1 MNKYTLLIL
10 IALIAIR
17 LSAQQHIPKKVYK
30 NNPASD
36 SASGTLK
43 PYDTKANAAYK
54 GYTIKSFYLT
64 MRDSTKL
71 AVDLYLPNGL
81 KAGDKIPCILHQTRY
96 WRRPQI
102 RFPFNLFTNGL
113 IGRTAD
119 MIKVFISNGYA
130 IVNLDAR
137 GSGAS
142 FGYREHPWSDD
153 EVKDGAEVLN
163 WVCKQSWS
171 NGKSGSMGVSYGGT
185 AAEFLACNHHP
196 SLKAIV
202 PMFSL
207 FDVYEDNAFPG
218 GMHNVWFTRGW
229 GEANAKMDQ
238 NKLPANYEKHKW
250 LIKGVAPVKKEK
262 RTLKKAVRSHCNNK
276 NVHEAAQSIDYRDEL
291 PTKEIS
297 CRVDKFSPHN
307 YTDKLN
313 ASAVAVYSYSGWQDG
328 AYQHAAI
335 KRHMNL
341 NNPQNKLIIGPWEHG
356 GAFNISP
363 FTRSNAGFDHA
374 AELLKFF
381 DFHLKDIQN
390 GLYEEPNIHYF
401 TVGAEKWQGAEIW
414 PPKSTVHSLFF
425 DQNNTLS
432 EKISPTEDSSAIIE
446 KNSFGSGEI
455 NRWTAVNGKVLSPF
469 TYLGW
474 KERSDQLLHFKSA
487 PLPNKLEISGHPTVN
502 IYSSMNT
509 CDGALFVYL
518 EEEDSLGN
526 IYHVTEGQLKA
537 SHRKITENGIYCEAV
552 TQRSHSYKDEETVNP
567 NQVFE
572 MHFDLLPISWEFKKG
587 SKIRI
592 SISGA
597 DKDIFEIIN
606 PEGYEIDIYHSV
618 KYPSRLNLPLIPKK

>member
-1 MNKYTLLIL
+1 MQQ
-10 IALIAIR
+10 IALYFFCLIFITQ
-17 LSAQQHIPKKVYK
+17 LTAQSHIPKKVYK
-30 NNPASD
+30 NNLATDTAAGS
-36 SASGTLK
+36 LK
-43 PYDTKANAAYK
+43 PYNTKLNADFK
-54 GYTIKSFYLT
+54 GYSIKSFYLT
-64 MRDSTKL
+64 MSDSTKL
-71 AVDLYLPNGL
+71 AVDLYLPKGL
-81 KAGDKIPCILHQTRY
+81 KDGDKIPCILHQTRY

-142 FGYREHPWSDD
+142 FGYREHPWSDE

-163 WVCKQSWS
+163 WICKQAWS
-171 NGKSGSMGVSYGGT
+171 SGKCGSMGVSYGGT

-229 GEANAKMDQ
+229 GEANAKMDR

-262 RTLKKAVRSHCNNK
+262 KTLKKAVESHSNNR
-276 NVHEAAQSIDYRDEL
+276 NVHEAAQSIDYRDEI
-291 PTKEIS
+291 PTKEIT

-313 ASAVAVYSYSGWQDG
+313 ASQVAVYSYSGWHDG

-335 KRHMNL
+335 KRHINL

-356 GAFNISP
+356 GAFNTSP
-363 FTRSNAGFDHA
+363 FTRSKAGFDHA

-381 DFHLKDIQN
+381 DFHLKNIQN

-401 TVGAEKWQGAEIW
+401 TVGAEKWQGTENW
-414 PPKSTVHSLFF
+414 PPKSSDYCLYLNHH
-425 DQNNTLS
+425 NTLS
-432 EKISPTEDSSAIIE
+432 EKISQTEDSVAILE
-446 KNSFGSGEI
+446 KNNFGSGEI
-455 NRWTAVNGKVLSPF
+455 NRWTAVNGKVLSPY

-474 KERSDQLLHFKSA
+474 KERSDKLLHFRSE
-487 PLPNKLEISGHPTVN
+487 PIRNKLEITGHPSVT
-502 IYSSMNT
+502 IYSSMNS

-526 IYHVTEGQLKA
+526 VFHITEGQLKA
-537 SHRKITENGIYCEAV
+537 SHRRINENGIYCEAV
-552 TQRSHSYKDEETVNP
+552 TQRSHSYKDKETVTP
-567 NQVFE
+567 KQVFE

-592 SISGA
+592 SISGT

-606 PEGYEIDIYHSV
+606 PQGYEIKVHYGS
-618 KYPSRLNLPLIPKK
+618 KYPSKLNLPLKVAK

>member
-1 MNKYTLLIL
+1 MQQFALYFFCLIFITQL
-10 IALIAIR
+10 T
-17 LSAQQHIPKKVYK
+17 AQPHIPKKDYK
-30 NNPASD
+30 KNPATD
-36 SASGTLK
+36 AAAASLK
-43 PYDTKANAAYK
+43 PYDTKLNAVYK

-71 AVDLYLPNGL
+71 AVDLYLPKGL
-81 KAGDKIPCILHQTRY
+81 KESDKIPCIVHQTRY

-130 IVNLDAR
+130 IINLDAR

-142 FGYREHPWSDD
+142 YGYREHPWSDD
-153 EVKDGAEVLN
+153 EVKDGDEVLN
-163 WVCKQSWS
+163 WISSQSWS
-171 NGKSGSMGVSYGGT
+171 NGKCGSMGVSYGGT

-196 SLKAIV
+196 SLKAV
-202 PMFSL
+202 VLMFSL

-218 GMHNVWFTRGW
+218 GIHNVWFTRGW
-229 GEANAKMDQ
+229 GEANAKMDR
-238 NKLPANYEKHKW
+238 NELPANYEKLKW

-262 RTLKKAVRSHCNNK
+262 RTLKKAVASHLNNR
-276 NVHEAAQSIDYRDEL
+276 NVHEAAQSIDYRDEV
-291 PTKEIS
+291 PTKEIT

-313 ASAVAVYSYSGWQDG
+313 ASGVAVYSYSGWHDG

-335 KRHMNL
+335 KRHINL
-341 NNPQNKLIIGPWEHG
+341 NNPKNKLLIGPWEHG

-381 DFHLKDIQN
+381 DYHLKDVKN

-401 TVGAEKWQGAEIW
+401 TIGAEKWQGTENW
-414 PPKSTVHSLFF
+414 PPKSSVYSLHL
-425 DQNNTLS
+425 DNNNTLS
-432 EKISPTEDSSAIIE
+432 EKIPHEEASTSISE

-455 NRWTAVNGKVLSPF
+455 NRWTAVNGKVRSPF
-469 TYLGW
+469 TYMGW
-474 KERSDQLLHFKSA
+474 EERTQKLVHYKSKT
-487 PLPNKLEISGHPTVN
+487 LEKNLEISGHPTVN
-502 IYSSMNT
+502 IFTSLNT
-509 CDGALFVYL
+509 CDGALFIYL

-526 IYHVTEGQLKA
+526 VYHVTEGQLKA
-537 SHRKITENGIYCEAV
+537 SHRKITENGIYCESVA
-552 TQRSHSYKDEETVNP
+552 QRSHSFKDEERLMP
-567 NQVFE
+567 KEVFE
-572 MHFDLLPISWEFKKG
+572 MNFDLLPISWEFKKG

-597 DKDIFEIIN
+597 DKDIFEIVN
-606 PEGYEIDIYHSV
+606 PEGYEMEVYYGE
-618 KYPSRLNLPLIPKK
+618 KYPSRINFPVILQK